1 MTVGAIVIPLA
12 ALALCAVG
20 LALAWRLVRRAEASA
35 DGADAAPVQSDQA
48 AGGDSE
54 PSAGKREGVPGGAVR
69 VVGQLMA
76 LAGIGLGALAVAFA
90 LWRAFALHP
99 LWLAATAIAICGSMA
114 AWGWRI
120 LRRRPRP

>member
-20 LALAWRLVRRAEASA
+20 LALAWRLVRRAEGSA
-35 DGADAAPVQSDQA
+35 AGADAAPVQRGQA
-48 AGGDSE
+48 AAGD
-54 PSAGKREGVPGGAVR
+54 PGADSPAPAGAVR

-90 LWRAFALHP
+90 LWRAFAMHP
-99 LWLAATAIAICGSMA
+99 LWLAAAAIAICGGMA

-120 LRRRPRP
+120 LRRRP

>member
-20 LALAWRLVRRAEASA
+20 LALAWRLVRRAEDAEGPGAPTQPSQPQPADESPRDDSAS
-35 DGADAAPVQSDQA
+35 DSAAPA
-48 AGGDSE
+48 
-54 PSAGKREGVPGGAVR
+54 GAVR

-76 LAGIGLGALAVAFA
+76 LAGIGLGALAIALA

-99 LWLAATAIAICGSMA
+99 LWLAVAAIAIVGGMA
-114 AWGWRI
+114 GCAWRV
-120 LRRRPRP
+120 LRRR

>member
-12 ALALCAVG
+12 ALALCAIG
-20 LALAWRLVRRAEASA
+20 LALAWRLVRRAEDSA
-35 DGADAAPVQSDQA
+35 DRADAAPAQSGEA
-48 AGGDSE
+48 TAGGPDAA
-54 PSAGKREGVPGGAVR
+54 PAGAVR

-99 LWLAATAIAICGSMA
+99 LWLAAAAIAICGGIA
-114 AWGWRI
+114 AWGWRL
-120 LRRRPRP
+120 LRRRPDS